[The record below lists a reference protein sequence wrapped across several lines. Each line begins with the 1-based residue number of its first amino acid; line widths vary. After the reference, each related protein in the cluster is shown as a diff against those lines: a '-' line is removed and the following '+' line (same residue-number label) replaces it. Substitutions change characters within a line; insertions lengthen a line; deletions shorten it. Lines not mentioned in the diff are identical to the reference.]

1 MPHLKIMITLAAA
14 LVLAGCYKT
23 SLLVRVPISALLSGQ
38 TAKINSTIVLTE
50 HKEGELDKKTV
61 TDNMKSF
68 VPDARLISF
77 PSGHVAFNT
86 RVHVSKNA
94 AGAPDNIVIY
104 RAPDNGV
111 FIKLSGKIIAS
122 YKKAREYN
130 EAPTLRAGIKFENDT
145 RDTYVFTVQNEFS
158 KENGEAL
165 NGAQYRIEPGQV
177 MNSVWSSAQAA
188 QIAVTGQAVKIGQL
202 EKVQP

>member
-1 MPHLKIMITLAAA
+1 MTRLKIMIALAAA

-23 SLLVRVPISALLSGQ
+23 SLLVRAPISALLSGK
-38 TAKINSTIVLTE
+38 TVKINSTIVLTE

-94 AGAPDNIVIY
+94 AGAPSHIVIY
-104 RAPDNGV
+104 KAPDHGV
-111 FIKLSGKIIAS
+111 YIKLSDKIIES
-122 YKKAREYN
+122 YKKALELK
-130 EAPTLRAGIKFENDT
+130 EAPTLRAGIKLENDT
-145 RDTYVFTVQNEFS
+145 RDTWIFTVQNEFT

-165 NGAQYRIEPGQV
+165 NGAQYRMEPGQV
-177 MNSVWSSAQAA
+177 MNSVWSTAQAA

-202 EKVQP
+202 EKAQP